1 MFFDHQIAIFDVSAG
16 NSVARWWV
24 RMPDGLGGVL
34 FVPLPIEGKTQ
45 RNLPHPSL
53 WGCSLVVK

>member
-16 NSVARWWV
+16 SSVARWWV

-34 FVPLPIEGKTQ
+34 FVPLPIEGKHSEIFPTHHYGGV
-45 RNLPHPSL
+45 L
-53 WGCSLVVK
+53 